1 MPLEL
6 VQCDYR
12 DVNCHDLV
20 RRRELASHYTERMA
34 EYLDLMKV
42 KLTSTVE
49 ELNKSEKKLVSMEK
63 ELGRTKKSLHDTRLN
78 YDKMTERISATE
90 HHLEKLTS
98 KEQPVGENYMHD
110 ATHNTSH
117 DNTLHDNTA
126 MAMRIQ
132 HEQDMKLH
140 YIITFFRKHNSCIL
154 VIMILF
160 LVLAIIKNTVVNYR
174 LSQIEGQTWLKSLD
188 YFSELSASDDNRI
201 TPFTF

>member
-1 MPLEL
+1 
-6 VQCDYR
+6 
-12 DVNCHDLV
+12 
-20 RRRELASHYTERMA
+20 
-34 EYLDLMKV
+34 
-42 KLTSTVE
+42 
-49 ELNKSEKKLVSMEK
+49 
-63 ELGRTKKSLHDTRLN
+63 
-78 YDKMTERISATE
+78 
-90 HHLEKLTS
+90 
-98 KEQPVGENYMHD
+98 MHD
-110 ATHNTSH
+110 AKHNTSH
-117 DNTLHDNTA
+117 DNTLRDNTA

-132 HEQDMKLH
+132 HEQEMKLH